1 MFPPI
6 NFHSRPTSE
15 DLHGVGNGGTQEI
28 HSVAKQ
34 NQIRRQ
40 QHTTEQQRRSP
51 LRSNSLIPST
61 SSRYVSAA
69 AAAAAAVQSPSV
81 SISPLVRSPSFVQ
94 TGSPAQFEPAKSE
107 LVLIIIITNN
117 SFFFNAYLLN
127 IL

>member
-6 NFHSRPTSE
+6 NTHSRPTSE
-15 DLHGVGNGGTQEI
+15 DLRGVTNGGTTEI
-28 HSVAKQ
+28 HSATKQ

-40 QHTTEQQRRSP
+40 QQQQSMEQQQRRSP
-51 LRSNSLIPST
+51 LRSNSLLPST

-94 TGSPAQFEPAKSE
+94 TGTPAQFEPAKSE
-107 LVLIIIITNN
+107 LVNN
-117 SFFFNAYLLN
+117 NN
-127 IL
+127 HNQQ